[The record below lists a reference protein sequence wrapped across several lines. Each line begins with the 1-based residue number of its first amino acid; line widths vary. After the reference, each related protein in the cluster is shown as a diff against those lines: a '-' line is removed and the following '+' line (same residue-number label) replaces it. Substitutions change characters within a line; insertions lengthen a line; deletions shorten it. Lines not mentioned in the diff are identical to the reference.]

1 MNYYALLPTLSS
13 LLLIL
18 LAIYV
23 YRKSAKLKINKLF
36 FILNCYFS
44 LWIFT
49 ISLICWLQSDGLIAT
64 VLCKI
69 ALISLICFPFI
80 LFHFILCFLNS
91 KFLKYMKYLYFIP
104 IIFLIIGLS
113 TNSFISGV
121 HLFSFGYYPIA
132 GNLFFILILQTIL
145 LIAFGIY
152 LLYKN
157 LKDKE
162 IPAIKTE
169 SIKYFIFALYLLLFF
184 LVDYIVIACRLD
196 IYPFGFIFVLLF
208 VITISF
214 CMLSSNLINFKLA
227 LVQVTVSVL
236 VFVCAVV
243 IPFFIGIKTN
253 NWFLSVIMLLLISLS
268 GPYIF
273 RFFKN
278 KFEKLIFIEQEK
290 YHETLLTLSK
300 SMIEEKD
307 ILNLSQLIVR
317 ILNKTVKIKFS
328 ALFIYLPE
336 ERSYYCVA
344 KRGVHIKD
352 KNMIIDEKSEIIDYI
367 KMKSDPIVLNGNYF
381 KKNSY
386 LFDVIHDDISLVVP
400 IKNVNKLTA
409 FVIMGDKLNGLFYSE
424 KDLYVFKVLANKV
437 SYAIENCKFLTK
449 VSNQQYQLFEADR
462 LTKIGQMADGFANQ
476 LKNRLNQFY
485 LVGEGINYELNSFKS
500 VNEDFIRHDEGL
512 NVILSY
518 IGQMADSIIDD
529 VKRTNNVLQNILNFS
544 KSYDHNLTFS
554 SLSLRQVIEQCLNL
568 LKIKHQKEKIP
579 LVLHLPGQDEIYG
592 IKNQI
597 QRIFF
602 NCLDNAYEA
611 ILEKQNYIK
620 KSAIS
625 IKDYRPNI
633 TIELK
638 YIYKNA
644 KIYIH
649 DNGIGI
655 KDENKKKIFSAFFTT
670 KLSEEKNSGMGLYT
684 IKQMII
690 ENHKGDIQFRS
701 KYGYG
706 TTFLITLP
714 TVI

>member
-1 MNYYALLPTLSS
+1 MNYYAFLQTLCS
-13 LLLIL
+13 LLLIS

-23 YRKSAKLKINKLF
+23 YKKSSKLKTDKLF
-36 FILNCYFS
+36 FVLNCYFS
-44 LWIFT
+44 LWIF
-49 ISLICWLQSDGLIAT
+49 IVSLICWLQSNGLI
-64 VLCKI
+64 VIILCKI
-69 ALISLICFPFI
+69 GLISLIFFPFV
-80 LFHFILCFLNS
+80 LFHFILCFLGS
-91 KFLKYMKYLYFIP
+91 KFLKYINYLYSIP
-104 IIFLIIGLS
+104 IFFLIVGLS
-113 TNSFISGV
+113 TNLFINGV
-121 HLFSFGYYPIA
+121 HLFYFGYYPVA
-132 GNLFFILILQTIL
+132 GSLFFVLILQTIL
-145 LIAFGIY
+145 LMAFSIY

-157 LKDKE
+157 LKNKE
-162 IPAIKTE
+162 MQTIKIET
-169 SIKYFIFALYLLLFF
+169 IKYFIFALYLLLFF
-184 LVDYIVIACRLD
+184 MVDYIVISFKLN
-196 IYPFGFIFVLLF
+196 IYPF

-214 CMLSSNLINFKLA
+214 CILKSNLINFKLA
-227 LVQVTVSVL
+227 LVQVAVSFL

-243 IPFFIGIKTN
+243 IPFFIGIKTDS
-253 NWFLSVIMLLLISLS
+253 WFLSVIMLLAISLS

-273 RFFKN
+273 KFFKN
-278 KFEKLIFIEQEK
+278 KFENLIFVEQEK
-290 YHETLLTLSK
+290 YHETLLSLSK
-300 SMIEEKD
+300 SMVEERD
-307 ILNLSQLIVR
+307 VLNLSQLIVR

-328 ALFIYLPE
+328 ALFIYLPD
-336 ERSYYCVA
+336 ERSYCCVA
-344 KRGVHIKD
+344 KRGLHIRD
-352 KNMIIDEKSEIIDYI
+352 KNMIIDEKSEIINYI
-367 KMKSDPIVLNGNYF
+367 KMKSSPILLNGNCF
-381 KKNSY
+381 KKSNS

-400 IKNVNKLTA
+400 IKNVDKLTA
-409 FVIMGDKLNGLFYSE
+409 FVIMGEKLNGLFYSR
-424 KDLYVFKVLANKV
+424 KDLYVFKILANKV

-500 VNEDFIRHDEGL
+500 VNEDFIRHDDKL
-512 NVILSY
+512 NIMLNY

-529 VKRTNNVLQNILNFS
+529 VKRTNTLLQNILNFS
-544 KSYDHNLTFS
+544 KSHEHNITFS

-579 LVLHLPGQDEIYG
+579 LVLHLPSQDEIYG

-602 NCLDNAYEA
+602 NCLDNDYEA
-611 ILEKQNYIK
+611 ILEKQNYIR
-620 KSAIS
+620 KSAVNV
-625 IKDYRPNI
+625 KDYIPNI